1 MTSRDLLHRVWREH
15 VAQHMRVLLVA
26 LVLMTI
32 EGGMLGVLSYMV
44 RPMFDRIF
52 VAGDTS
58 AIAGIA
64 ITVFVL
70 FVARAA
76 AGFGQRYL
84 VVLTGLRV
92 TTGIQKDLAGH
103 LLSLDTRFFQINPPG
118 GLIERVR
125 GDAQALQ
132 QTASA
137 ALMNLGR
144 DTIGL
149 VSLLA
154 VVLWIDWVWAL
165 LVFAGIPVVVLPIVL
180 LHRRI
185 RATTAAARRS
195 SADISTRLDEI
206 FHGMLAIKLN
216 RLEDHEHGRFDTT
229 VDQFLRAERRS
240 QAGRAGLPAMIDL
253 LAAIGFLGVLIVGGH
268 EIAAGDKTVGEFM
281 SFFTAMVLL
290 FGPLRRLS
298 NVSGH
303 IQAAMASLDRL
314 YSLFDSTPEIVSPPG
329 VAAAPLPP
337 GDIRV
342 EDVHFGYDGTPVL
355 RGLSLTAVQGRVTAL
370 VGASGAGKST
380 VFNLLTRLIEPQQGR
395 VTIGGTGIETVNL
408 QSLRE
413 HFAMVSQDAALFD
426 ESIRQNIRLGR
437 LDADD
442 AAVEAAAEE
451 AKVMEFARDLPGGLD
466 SPAGPRGANLSGG
479 QRQRVAIARAI
490 LRDAPVLLLDE
501 PTSALDARSEA
512 LIQEALERL
521 SAGRTTLVIAHRFAT
536 IRDADLI
543 LVLDKGKLVDQG
555 RHDELL
561 ARGGLYAQLYE
572 MQFAKN

>member
-1 MTSRDLLHRVWREH
+1 MNSDDLLPRVWREH
-15 VAQHMRVLLVA
+15 VARHWRVLSVA
-26 LVLMTI
+26 LALMTI

-44 RPMFDRIF
+44 RPMFDRVF
-52 VAGDTS
+52 VAGES
-58 AIAGIA
+58 AAIAGIA
-64 ITVFVL
+64 LTVFVL

-84 VVLTGLRV
+84 VVRTGLRV

-103 LLSLDTRFFQINPPG
+103 LMSLDTQFFQTHPPG

-132 QTASA
+132 QTAST

-144 DTIGL
+144 DSVGL
-149 VSLLA
+149 ISLLA
-154 VVLWIDWVWAL
+154 VVLWVDWVWAL
-165 LVFAGIPVVVLPIVL
+165 LVFAGIPVVVLPILL

-185 RATTAAARRS
+185 RATTAAARRA

-216 RLEDHEHGRFDTT
+216 RLEAHERDRFETT
-229 VDQFLRAERRS
+229 VDRFLQFEQRS
-240 QAGRAGLPAMIDL
+240 QAGRAGLPAMVDL

-268 EIAAGDKTVGEFM
+268 EIATGEKTVGEFM
-281 SFFTAMVLL
+281 SFFTAMILL

-298 NVSGH
+298 NTSGH
-303 IQAAMASLDRL
+303 VQAAMASLERL
-314 YSLFDSTPEIVSPPG
+314 YSLFDSTPAIVSPDVP
-329 VAAAPLPP
+329 AAPVPA
-337 GDIRV
+337 GDIV
-342 EDVHFGYDGTPVL
+342 FDDVHFAYDGTPVL
-355 RGLSLTAVQGRVTAL
+355 CGLGFTAPKGRVTAL

-380 VFNLLTRLIEPQQGR
+380 VFNLLTRLIEPQSGR
-395 VTIGGTGIETVNL
+395 IAIGGADIATLNL

-426 ESIRQNIRLGR
+426 ESIRENIRLGR
-437 LDADD
+437 LDATD
-442 AAVEAAAEE
+442 AEVEAAAED
-451 AKVMEFARDLPGGLD
+451 AKVTEFTRNLPSGLD

-521 SAGRTTLVIAHRFAT
+521 SGGRTTLVIAHRFAT

-543 LVLDKGKLVDQG
+543 LVLDKGRLVDQG
-555 RHDELL
+555 RHEDLL
-561 ARGGLYAQLYE
+561 ARGGLYAQLYQ
-572 MQFAKN
+572 MQFAKG